1 MSLSRWRVIIAAL
14 VFVLSLVYV
23 LPSIPWV
30 QQSSLATFLPDSRIN
45 LGLDLK
51 GGIHLTLEVEVEKAL
66 TNSLAQT
73 GQDVRAT
80 AQNSGI
86 AVLRPRMFDATTL
99 EFILL
104 KAAEQEKFE
113 TLLKDRYSHVSVVSA
128 TATENGQLLYK
139 VRFTEAYALRIQ
151 DMAQEQALRTIR
163 NRIDQFGVAE
173 PDIRK
178 QADYRIQIQLPGI
191 SDPRRAVQLIGQT
204 AHLEFHIVREDV
216 DPYAAVLPPDV
227 VALPML
233 DRNDPTAQK
242 SGDKPAMIVL
252 EKDAVL
258 TGEDVV
264 DARPSFDQMNEA
276 YVGMDFNS
284 RGAKIFERVTAENV
298 GKRMAI
304 VLDKKVYSAPNINE
318 RIAGGR
324 ASITGN
330 FSAAAA
336 QDLALVLRAGS
347 LPAPVVILEERTVGP
362 SLGQESIDSGILAA
376 AVGAFAVVIFMAIYY
391 GASGFIANG
400 MLIFTITMLLA
411 GMAAFGATLTL
422 PGIAG
427 IVLTIG
433 MAVDA
438 NVLIFERIRE
448 ELRRGLT
455 PLAAVKAGFE
465 RASLSIVDSNLT
477 TIIATIVL
485 YQFGTGPV
493 RGFAV
498 TLSLGIVASM
508 FTAVFVSRG
517 IFEVWA
523 KARGSKG
530 ISI

>member
-1 MSLSRWRVIIAAL
+1 MSLSRWRIAIALL
-14 VFVLSLVYV
+14 VFVVSLVYV
-23 LPSIPWV
+23 LPSVPFI
-30 QQSSLATFLPDSRIN
+30 QQSSLAKLLPNSRIN

-51 GGIHLTLEVEVEKAL
+51 GGIHLTLEVEVEKAV
-66 TNSLAQT
+66 TNALAQV
-73 GQDVRAT
+73 GQDVRVE
-80 AQNSGI
+80 AQDGGM
-86 AVLRPRMFDATTL
+86 AVLRPRMIDATTL

-104 KAAEQEKFE
+104 KASDQEKLG
-113 TLLKDRYSHVSVVSA
+113 TLLKDRFSNVEVVN
-128 TATENGQLLYK
+128 TTTTDNGQVLYN
-139 VRFTEAYALRIQ
+139 VRFTAAAATNIAN
-151 DMAQEQALRTIR
+151 MAQDQALRTIR

-204 AHLEFHIVREDV
+204 ALLEFMIVRSDI

-227 VALPML
+227 IALPMM
-233 DRNDPTAQK
+233 DSKDPSFQNAD
-242 SGDKPAMIVL
+242 GKPAMIAVS
-252 EKDAVL
+252 KDAVL

-264 DARPSFDQMNEA
+264 DARPGFDQMNEA
-276 YVGMDFNS
+276 YVLMNFNS
-284 RGAKIFERVTAENV
+284 RGSQIFERITGENV

-304 VLDKKVYSAPNINE
+304 VLDRKVYSAPNINE
-318 RIAGGR
+318 RIPGGR
-324 ASITGN
+324 ASITGS
-330 FSAAAA
+330 FSTEEA

-376 AVGAFAVVIFMAIYY
+376 SVGAIAVVIFMAIYY
-391 GASGFIANG
+391 GMSGVIADL

-411 GMAAFGATLTL
+411 GLAAFGATLTL

-455 PLAAVKAGFE
+455 PLAAVSAGFE
-465 RASLSIVDSNLT
+465 RASLSIIDSNLT

-498 TLSLGIVASM
+498 TLSLGIIASM

-523 KARGSKG
+523 KKSKA
-530 ISI
+530 IKI

>member
-1 MSLSRWRVIIAAL
+1 MALYRWRMALAVL
-14 VFVLSLVYV
+14 VFAASLIYV
-23 LPSIPWV
+23 LPSIPFV
-30 QQSSLATFLPDSRIN
+30 QQSFLGKILPDAHIN

-51 GGIHLTLEVEVEKAL
+51 GGIHLTLEVEVEKAV
-66 TNSLAQT
+66 TNALAQL
-73 GQDVRAT
+73 GQDIRVD
-80 AQNSGI
+80 AQDEDLSI
-86 AVLRPRMFDATTL
+86 LRPRMINADTL

-104 KAAEQEKFE
+104 RAEHQERLQNFLAESYASVEIVDTK
-113 TLLKDRYSHVSVVSA
+113 TLDS
-128 TATENGQLLYK
+128 GQLQYS
-139 VRFTEAYALRIQ
+139 VRLKPSSRALTE

-178 QADYRIQIQLPGI
+178 QADHRIQIQLPGI

-204 AHLEFHIVREDV
+204 AHLEFHIVRD
-216 DPYAAVLPPDV
+216 DIDATRTVLPPDV
-227 VALPML
+227 IALPFM
-233 DRNDPTAQK
+233 QK
-242 SGDKPAMIVL
+242 SSVLNAPEQRIIL

-258 TGEDVV
+258 TGEDVA
-264 DARPSFDQMNEA
+264 DARPGFDQTNQA
-276 YVGMDFNS
+276 YVLLNFNG
-284 RGAKIFERVTAENV
+284 RGATVFERLTGENV

-304 VLDKKVYSAPNINE
+304 VLDGKVYSAPNINE
-318 RIAGGR
+318 RIPGGR
-324 ASITGN
+324 ASISGN
-330 FSAAAA
+330 FTTEEA

-376 AVGAFAVVIFMAIYY
+376 TVGACAVVIFMAIYY
-391 GASGFIANG
+391 GMSGLVANG
-400 MLIFTITMLLA
+400 MLIFTMTMVLA

-438 NVLIFERIRE
+438 NVLIYERIRE
-448 ELRRGLT
+448 ELRKGLT
-455 PLAAVKAGFE
+455 SLAAVNAGFE
-465 RASLSIVDSNLT
+465 RASLSIIDSNLT

-508 FTAVFVSRG
+508 FTAIFVSRG
-517 IFEVWA
+517 IFEAWA
-523 KARGSKG
+523 RKVGAKG

>member
-1 MSLSRWRVIIAAL
+1 MSSFRWRIIVAIL
-14 VFVLSLVYV
+14 VFVISLIYA
-23 LPSIPWV
+23 LPSIPV
-30 QQSSLATFLPDSRIN
+30 VKQSALGNLLPKSQIN

-51 GGIHLTLEVEVEKAL
+51 GGIHLTLEVDVEKAV
-66 TNSLAQT
+66 TNSLAQL
-73 GQDVRAT
+73 GQDIRAE
-80 AQNSGI
+80 AQDQGI
-86 AVLRPRMFDATTL
+86 SVLRPRMINATTL
-99 EFILL
+99 EFVLVRVGQDAELRALL
-104 KAAEQEKFE
+104 QERFANLE
-113 TLLKDRYSHVSVVSA
+113 IVS
-128 TATENGQLLYK
+128 TTPTESGQL
-139 VRFTEAYALRIQ
+139 YAVTFIDAAKKAVE

-178 QADYRIQIQLPGI
+178 QANYRIQIQLPGI

-216 DPYAAVLPPDV
+216 DPNQSILPPGV
-227 VALPML
+227 IALPMIS
-233 DRNDPTAQK
+233 RQ
-242 SGDKPAMIVL
+242 GDGVESTTRIAL

-258 TGEDVV
+258 TGEDVI
-264 DARPSFDQMNEA
+264 DARPSFDQTNQA
-276 YVGMDFNS
+276 YVLLSFNN
-284 RGAKIFERVTAENV
+284 RGATAFDRLTAENV

-304 VLDKKVYSAPNINE
+304 VLDKKVYSAPTINE
-318 RIAGGR
+318 RISGGR

-330 FSAAAA
+330 FSTDEA

-347 LPAPVVILEERTVGP
+347 LPAPVHILEERTVGP
-362 SLGQESIDSGILAA
+362 SLGQESIDSGMRAA
-376 AVGAFAVVIFMAIYY
+376 IVGALAVIVFMAIYY
-391 GASGFIANG
+391 GLSGLIANA
-400 MLIFTITMLLA
+400 MLIFTMTMVLA

-448 ELRRGLT
+448 EMRRGLT
-455 PLAAVKAGFE
+455 SLAAVNAGFE
-465 RASLSIVDSNLT
+465 RASLSIIDSNLT
-477 TIIATIVL
+477 TIIATIIL

-498 TLSLGIVASM
+498 TLSLGILASM
-508 FTAVFVSRG
+508 FTAIVVSRG
-517 IFEVWA
+517 IFELWA
-523 KARGSKG
+523 RKSTKG

>member
-1 MSLSRWRVIIAAL
+1 MSLSRWRIVIALL
-14 VFVLSLVYV
+14 VFILSLIYV
-23 LPSIPWV
+23 LPSVPLV
-30 QQSSLATFLPDSRIN
+30 QQSPLAKILPDSRIN

-51 GGIHLTLEVEVEKAL
+51 GGIHLTLEVEVAKAI
-66 TNSLAQT
+66 TNALAQL
-73 GQDVRAT
+73 GQDIRIE
-80 AQNSGI
+80 AQDADM
-86 AVLRPRMFDATTL
+86 AVLRPRMLDANTL

-104 KAAEQEKFE
+104 KEVDKQKLDDLLVERFDRIAVKE
-113 TLLKDRYSHVSVVSA
+113 TTTTDKGQVLYHV
-128 TATENGQLLYK
+128 N
-139 VRFTEAYALRIQ
+139 FTESAAKSIA

-178 QADYRIQIQLPGI
+178 QADYRIQIQLPGV

-204 AHLEFHIVREDV
+204 ALLEFHIVRSDV

-227 VALPML
+227 ITLEMIGDGA
-233 DRNDPTAQK
+233 TANTQR
-242 SGDKPAMIVL
+242 PELIAVN
-252 EKDAVL
+252 KDAVL

-276 YVGMDFNS
+276 NVQLNFNS
-284 RGAKIFERVTAENV
+284 RGATIFERITAENV

-304 VLDKKVYSAPNINE
+304 VLDGKVYSAPNINE
-318 RIAGGR
+318 RIPGGR
-324 ASITGN
+324 ASISGSFTTEE
-330 FSAAAA
+330 A

-347 LPAPVVILEERTVGP
+347 LPAPVVVLEERTVGP
-362 SLGQESIDSGILAA
+362 SLGQESIDSGMLAA
-376 AVGAFAVVIFMAIYY
+376 CVGAIAVIIFMAIYY
-391 GASGFIANG
+391 GMSGVIADI
-400 MLIFTITMLLA
+400 MLVFTITMLLA
-411 GMAAFGATLTL
+411 GLAAFGATLTL

-455 PLAAVKAGFE
+455 PLAAVTAGFE
-465 RASLSIVDSNLT
+465 RASLSIIDSNLT

-498 TLSLGIVASM
+498 TLSLGIIASM

-517 IFEVWA
+517 VFEMWA
-523 KARGSKG
+523 RKSKA
-530 ISI
+530 INI